1 MTEIPPPPGSLTPS
15 SRLRIP
21 RIRVLHITARSDH
34 GGGPEHI
41 RQVIAAETPGVSHFV
56 ACPSNG
62 VYWDRYGELVGDNK
76 RVAIPHRRVSVPAM
90 IRLTQFIRNNRI
102 EVIHSHGMGAG
113 VYGRTVALL
122 TGVPIIHSF
131 HGVPVTPGLKHRL
144 YHLVEHIMALCTD
157 QGVAVSEGEADLVRR
172 RWGQYRHRLAVVV
185 NGIEPSQVPTWAS
198 WPPKSPLRIVSFT
211 RRNQQKFPEVLI
223 EVARCLRLMGIQF
236 HLDAYGEGL
245 NHPALLAS
253 VAALDLARSI
263 TFHSAVDDPAIALQ
277 GGHVY
282 LSTSRWEG
290 MPLAILEAWHA
301 GLAVVASNVVGNQD
315 LINAERGF
323 LYPVGNGR
331 AAARIIRDLIADPVT
346 VNIIRAN
353 ALEVVTREHSSEL
366 MALRLTS
373 MYHQLAHHRDAA
385 TSPFLQMIP
394 ETPNNA

>member
-1 MTEIPPPPGSLTPS
+1 M
-15 SRLRIP
+15 P
-21 RIRVLHITARSDH
+21 RVRVLHITARSDH

-41 RQVIAAETPGVSHFV
+41 RQVIAAETPGVSHYV
-56 ACPSNG
+56 ACPANG
-62 VYWDRYGELVGDNK
+62 VFWHRYGELVGDEK
-76 RVAIPHRRVSVPAM
+76 RVAIPHRRISVSAM
-90 IRLTQFIRNNRI
+90 VRLIQFIRQHHI
-102 EVIHSHGMGAG
+102 DVIHSHGMGAG
-113 VYGRTVALL
+113 VYGRTVALM
-122 TGVPIIHSF
+122 TEIPIVHSF

-157 QGVAVSEGEADLVRR
+157 QGVAVSEGEAALVRQ
-172 RWGQYRHRLAVVV
+172 RWSHYRNRLAVVV
-185 NGIEPSQVPTWAS
+185 NGIEPSQIPPWSS
-198 WPPKSPLRIVSFT
+198 WPPQGPLRIVSFT

-223 EVARCLRLMGIQF
+223 DVARCLRLMGIDF

-245 NHPALLAS
+245 NHPTLLAS
-253 VAALDLARSI
+253 VEALNLVGSM
-263 TFHSAVDDPAIALQ
+263 TFHTAIDDPAIALQ

-301 GLAVVASNVVGNQD
+301 GLVVVASNVVGNRD
-315 LINAERGF
+315 LINSERGF
-323 LYPVGNGR
+323 LYQVGNGR

-346 VNIIRAN
+346 VNILRAN

-366 MALRLTS
+366 MALRLAS
-373 MYHQLAHHRDAA
+373 MYHQLAHRLEST